1 LSAAL
6 WQQLHS
12 AGAYRTSLAPW
23 ELARIHVPLGSLG
36 ITPAPEPA
44 LRDVLIRG
52 EGVAMLTG
60 PPGAG
65 KSSVLAYTADQ
76 LAGQST
82 PDGQRRFLPLFV
94 SVASRGEVLDDLDRL
109 GQEVIAELLS
119 AMAPTLPKA
128 TQTRLRVALAAQVSR
143 QHTPAR
149 FNAKLAAKLFGAGPE
164 IGVSLA
170 EDTITTIGPSR
181 LDSYGGL
188 TTLGNITRGRG
199 HEMVVVFEDTDAWSN
214 VAGGSE
220 LAEKFFARLRSLI
233 DADVAIAVA
242 VQDHW
247 LTELRSCQ
255 ALEERAETSRAM
267 PRLTREQAASLLRA
281 VISRRTEWELG
292 PDSPSDPPGQLFTTE
307 ALEALADRLHAQQ
320 NLRAS
325 LVWLR
330 NTLDRYHGA
339 LPDQVGL
346 EHLLETG

>member
-1 LSAAL
+1 MSAEL

-23 ELARIHVPLGSLG
+23 ELAHVHVPLGSLG
-36 ITPAPEPA
+36 ISPAPEPA
-44 LRDVLIRG
+44 LQDVLTRG

-76 LAGQST
+76 LAGQRGAS
-82 PDGQRRFLPLFV
+82 GQRFLPLFV
-94 SVASRGEVLDDLDRL
+94 SVASRGDVLDDLDRL

-128 TQTRLRVALAAQVSR
+128 TQTRLRQALAAQVSR

-149 FNAKLAAKLFGAGPE
+149 FNAKLVAKLFGAGPE
-164 IGVSLA
+164 MGVSLA
-170 EDTITTIGPSR
+170 EETITTIGPER

-188 TTLGNITRGRG
+188 KTLGDITRSRG
-199 HEMVVVFEDTDAWSN
+199 HEMIVLFEDTDAWSN
-214 VAGGSE
+214 IAGGGD
-220 LAEKFFARLRSLI
+220 LAEKFFARLRSFI
-233 DADVAIAVA
+233 DAEVAIAVA

-247 LTELRSCQ
+247 LAELPSCQ

-267 PRLTREQAASLLRA
+267 PTLTRQHAASLVGA
-281 VISRRTEWELG
+281 VISRRAEWGLG
-292 PDSPSDPPGQLFTTE
+292 SDSPSDPPGQLFTPE
-307 ALEALADRLHAQQ
+307 ALEALSDRLHAQQ
-320 NLRAS
+320 NLRAT
-325 LVWLR
+325 LAWLR

-339 LPDQVGL
+339 LPDQIGRNQ
-346 EHLLETG
+346 LLEAG